1 LHTERR
7 DRQTDQHYKQQQAV
21 TYSNTTEQTLFES
34 SRLMSLPPISHRYRS
49 SAPSNMNR
57 KRDASQ
63 PPPSSVTR
71 LTVTHPQIGPIP
83 SFTQVVPQLTR
94 SMSAMCA
101 STHRRPDHGTHTSM
115 TCPQPRQLPSPHTRG
130 TVAVDPLNHDG
141 LLTPRNL
148 ADDVTAEEEHLLLTL
163 QSRLRAV
170 REANQRKA
178 AYVKEMEEKRIP
190 AAKRSAKKRERAR

>member
-1 LHTERR
+1 
-7 DRQTDQHYKQQQAV
+7 
-21 TYSNTTEQTLFES
+21 
-34 SRLMSLPPISHRYRS
+34 
-49 SAPSNMNR
+49 MNR

-83 SFTQVVPQLTR
+83 SFTQVAPQLTR
-94 SMSAMCA
+94 A
-101 STHRRPDHGTHTSM
+101 STHRPDHGRGPTHTSM
-115 TCPQPRQLPSPHTRG
+115 ICPQPRQLPSPHTRG

-148 ADDVTAEEEHLLLTL
+148 ADDVTPQEEQLLLSL